1 MSIFLK
7 LILLIFV
14 LLSTSSA
21 YAGKIALL
29 PTKTPHL
36 NAKQLQSQMKT
47 FEKNLKSL
55 GGLQIVSSHLVAQTL
70 KSIGISSLS
79 IFDLDRT
86 SISELCEIL
95 QSDGLLASQM
105 TLAKGQQKAKFEI
118 KLYACKDPR
127 ILEDLILFNGKL
139 KQETW
144 DQISRQSDLLIN
156 TMLSVAFVQP
166 QERQFDG
173 QFDGQF
179 DSQFEHQSFDQNHQN
194 HLDHQ
199 NHQDFQISQ
208 EQANPQSLRIDRMF
222 ILSAGMSAFNYTM
235 KYQTSVNSPSQR
247 AGLDFQSQWFIGY
260 QLQLAFQPF
269 SKVPN
274 FLRKFSFFVNYQFYR
289 FQTIQILPRLFDED
303 ELRALDS
310 SLQDLNYGAYFIHPI
325 QRGLKT
331 HLLGLFTKIQS
342 QKIQIDRNLEYRGH
356 AYQAVYL
363 GILGQLCAMPN
374 TFLVDLEVS
383 VLPYLQFDQSIQE
396 FASQSKSFGGQV
408 KFSMHYLLAKVFSID
423 LQLQGQ
429 IISHQLAGAGRGGRL
444 GKEMSEQSLQG
455 MLGFSIY
462 LF

>member
-14 LLSTSSA
+14 LCGTSSV

-70 KSIGISSLS
+70 KSIGISSAS
-79 IFDLDRT
+79 VFDLDQS
-86 SISELCEIL
+86 SISELCDIL

-105 TLAKGQQKAKFEI
+105 TLAKGQQKAKFEM

-127 ILEDLILFNGKL
+127 ILEDLHLFSGKL
-139 KQETW
+139 NQDTW

-156 TMLSVAFVQP
+156 TMLSVPFVQP
-166 QERQFDG
+166 QQRQFDG
-173 QFDGQF
+173 QFDGQAF
-179 DSQFEHQSFDQNHQN
+179 DPNHQNHQDFQNHQN
-194 HLDHQ
+194 HQ

-208 EQANPQSLRIDRMF
+208 EQSHPQSLRIDRMF
-222 ILSAGMSAFNYTM
+222 MLSAGVSAFNYTM

-247 AGLDFQSQWFIGY
+247 AGLDFQSQWFLGY

-269 SKVPN
+269 SKVRN

-303 ELRALDS
+303 ELRALNS

-325 QRGLKT
+325 ERGSKT
-331 HLLGLFTKIQS
+331 HLLGLFTKIQR
-342 QKIQIDRNLEYRGH
+342 QKIEIDQNLEYRGH

-363 GILGQLCAMPN
+363 GIFGQLCAMPN

-383 VLPYLQFDQSIQE
+383 VLPLLQFDQSIQE

-429 IISHQLAGAGRGGRL
+429 MISHQLAGAGRGGRL